1 MKYIYQLTSQNIK
14 ISTANSESIIKVE
27 GCFNTLQDAIF
38 YLGVKC
44 GKIAKQYE
52 QIGEVI
58 TTIFNENSLDEIDK
72 EHDIV
77 YSAFINIKTN
87 KNKTKLENEE
97 FKFIIYQYP
106 FYENTMSI

>member
-1 MKYIYQLTSQNIK
+1 MKYIYQLASQNIK
-14 ISTANSESIIKVE
+14 VSATNSEGPIKVE

-52 QIGEVI
+52 KIGEVI

-72 EHDIV
+72 ERNIV
-77 YSAFINIKTN
+77 YGAVINIKAN
-87 KNKTKLENEE
+87 KNKTTLDNEE
-97 FKFIIYQYP
+97 FKFLIYQYP
-106 FYENTMSI
+106 FYENTMTI

>member
-1 MKYIYQLTSQNIK
+1 MKCIYQLASQNIK
-14 ISTANSESIIKVE
+14 VSATNSEDPIKVE

-52 QIGEVI
+52 KIGEVI

-72 EHDIV
+72 ERDIV
-77 YSAFINIKTN
+77 YGAFINIKTN
-87 KNKTKLENEE
+87 KNRTKLENEE
-97 FKFIIYQYP
+97 FRFLIYQYP

>member
-1 MKYIYQLTSQNIK
+1 MDFWASLEHK
-14 ISTANSESIIKVE
+14 IRYKKNLSKER
-27 GCFNTLQDAIF
+27 
-38 YLGVKC
+38 
-44 GKIAKQYE
+44 
-52 QIGEVI
+52 
-58 TTIFNENSLDEIDK
+58 LDEIDK

-97 FKFIIYQYP
+97 FKFIIYQYI

>member
-14 ISTANSESIIKVE
+14 ISTANANSESIIKVE

-52 QIGEVI
+52 KI
-58 TTIFNENSLDEIDK
+58 
-72 EHDIV
+72 
-77 YSAFINIKTN
+77 
-87 KNKTKLENEE
+87 
-97 FKFIIYQYP
+97 
-106 FYENTMSI
+106 